1 MNIFVLNDVIVH
13 IVTEFAIEQY
23 LLNVKNGKL
32 REQLTQFR
40 LSAHN
45 LAIYFK
51 ILIYQIETEFHVL
64 LIWPKYI
71 ELRK

>member
-1 MNIFVLNDVIVH
+1 VNIFVLNDVIVH
-13 IVTEFAIEQY
+13 IVIAFGIEQY

-32 REQLTQFR
+32 REQFTQFR

-51 ILIYQIETEFHVL
+51 ILI
-64 LIWPKYI
+64 
-71 ELRK
+71 